1 MSRVVFKSRLDKSN
15 NFFHNIN
22 MKQEILSKDIVLIEG
37 PGGTGKSTLLKEIIR
52 GLDQKEYAVVA
63 FTGVAA
69 LNVEGVTIHHYFG
82 FKTYETPI
90 NMENRKVKKLKNL
103 NYLIID
109 EISMVRADIMDMI
122 DKRLKRAKENDLPFG
137 GVKLIMFGDLYQLTP
152 IASAKEVAFHNLGY
166 ETPFFFSANVFQD
179 CTYEIIS
186 LTKVYRQ
193 KDEEFIRI
201 LNAIR
206 LGKQTQ
212 ADLDILNKNCVGK
225 KIPNAVHLT
234 PVNKTADAINEQ
246 EILRLQSRN
255 KFFKAKFW
263 GYTKQEFPTEEVL
276 TLKEK
281 ARIMFVKNDN
291 AEMLFVNGDTGT
303 ILSIGNEFI
312 TIRKDDGRIVKLK
325 PYKWV
330 KEEIQEDG
338 EVVVVGTF
346 KQYPIKLAY
355 AITIHKSQGKTFEK
369 LNIDLGYKNVFTCGQ
384 TYVALSRARSMENLC
399 LKRPVG
405 MNDIHVDRHIK
416 KLFA

>member
-1 MSRVVFKSRLDKSN
+1 
-15 NFFHNIN
+15 

-281 ARIMFVKNDN
+281 ARVMFVKNDN

>member
-1 MSRVVFKSRLDKSN
+1 
-15 NFFHNIN
+15 
-22 MKQEILSKDIVLIEG
+22 MKEEILSKDIVLIEG

-234 PVNKTADAINEQ
+234 PVNKTADGINEQ

-281 ARIMFVKNDN
+281 ARVMFVKNDN

-312 TIRKDDGRIVKLK
+312 TIKKDDGRVVKLK

-338 EVVVVGTF
+338 EVIVVGTF

-369 LNIDLGYKNVFTCGQ
+369 LNIDLGYKSVFTCGQ

-405 MNDIHVDRHIK
+405 MNDIHVDKHIK